1 MQILNRSHAA
11 LTLLRASSRRRAP
24 VPRWTGIA
32 SAAAGA
38 MAAAFAGLAVTF
50 VLLPPA
56 LVTFAYAL
64 IAAVIEELS
73 YLLGGEE

>member
-1 MQILNRSHAA
+1 MKVYRGCMMVVFGLIIATFSVLF
-11 LTLLRASSRRRAP
+11 SRTFG
-24 VPRWTGIA
+24 VL
-32 SAAAGA
+32 
-38 MAAAFAGLAVTF
+38 GL
-50 VLLPPA
+50 LLPPA

>member
-1 MQILNRSHAA
+1 MKVYRGCMIA
-11 LTLLRASSRRRAP
+11 LFGIMIGAFSLLFSN
-24 VPRWTGIA
+24 T
-32 SAAAGA
+32 
-38 MAAAFAGLAVTF
+38 FGLLGL
-50 VLLPPA
+50 LLPPA